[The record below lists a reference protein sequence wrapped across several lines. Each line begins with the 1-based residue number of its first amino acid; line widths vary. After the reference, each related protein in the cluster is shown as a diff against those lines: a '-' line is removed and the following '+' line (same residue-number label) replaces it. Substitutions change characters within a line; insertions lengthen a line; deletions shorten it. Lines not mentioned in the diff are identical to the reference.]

1 MFNLSEILQNAQG
14 GKAVENLAQQY
25 GISPDQVQ
33 SAMQALIP
41 ALSTGLQNK
50 AADPGALGPIISAV
64 TDSSHH
70 ASFSNTDAAPDA
82 AAVEKGQNI
91 LGDLFG
97 SNNITNQIAQEAS
110 KVTGVQP
117 DVIAQLFPAIASLA
131 MGGMAQAFHNQGL
144 GGMLGQLASAAQQG
158 NLGSAL
164 GQGTAPSSGGVIG
177 VVTTILGGFFGGGQP
192 SAPETPQASTPT
204 AAPQNAID
212 ALTKMFQPGNTSAN
226 FDQAG
231 LQQVIGQILGGGKH

>member
-14 GKAVENLAQQY
+14 GNAIGNLAQQY
-25 GISPDQVQ
+25 GISPEQVQ

-50 AADPGALGPIISAV
+50 ATDPGALGSIISAV

-70 ASFSNTDAAPDA
+70 ASFSNPDAAPDA
-82 AAVEKGQNI
+82 NAVQKGQNV

-97 SNNITNQIAQEAS
+97 SSNITNQIAQEAS

-117 DVIAQLFPAIASLA
+117 EVIVQLFPAIASLA

-164 GQGTAPSSGGVIG
+164 GQSTAPASGGVMG
-177 VVTTILGGFFGGGQP
+177 VVTTILGGLFGGGQP
-192 SAPETPQASTPT
+192 STPETAQTATPT
-204 AAPQNAID
+204 AAPQDAID
-212 ALTKMFQPGNTSAN
+212 MLTKMFQPGTTAAN
-226 FDQAG
+226 SEQDG